1 VFVRIFKGNDNKICI
16 NRLIEEE
23 EEEEEEEE
31 AAKNKLTA
39 AVLFSSARSDPR
51 DY

>member
-16 NRLIEEE
+16 NRLI

>member
-16 NRLIEEE
+16 NRLI
-23 EEEEEEEE
+23 EEEEE